1 MTLEQCLLCN
11 IWEKLITTSPIVCGF
26 KHKNIISKGFLPYD
40 VIQKLLQFGQSHRKV
55 SFQGTQQV
63 LGLLLRLHLTQFKMP
78 LLALNILSCKF
89 SDKYSYE
96 YETKE
101 PLKEDHSFLLKLAV
115 QGRGR
120 GLLHKLQNAW
130 KKAKILQKV
139 VTWEIYS
146 FKQQYYFLPIDRSI
160 WVAKVSLSSI
170 YCELRGK
177 LDGGRFMTIK
187 NISIEG
193 LTQVIE
199 IPPYDI
205 MLVIQK
211 WAKD

>member
-1 MTLEQCLLCN
+1 MLGGNLAFWHLIKHTKSGYPRQVWKMIKQHLRHGRQMTLEQCLLCN
-11 IWEKLITTSPIVCGF
+11 IWEKLITTSPTVCGF
-26 KHKNIISKGFLPYD
+26 KHKDVISKGFLPYD

-130 KKAKILQKV
+130 KKGKDLAK
-139 VTWEIYS
+139 S
-146 FKQQYYFLPIDRSI
+146 CHMR
-160 WVAKVSLSSI
+160 
-170 YCELRGK
+170 
-177 LDGGRFMTIK
+177 
-187 NISIEG
+187 NI
-193 LTQVIE
+193 
-199 IPPYDI
+199 
-205 MLVIQK
+205 
-211 WAKD
+211 